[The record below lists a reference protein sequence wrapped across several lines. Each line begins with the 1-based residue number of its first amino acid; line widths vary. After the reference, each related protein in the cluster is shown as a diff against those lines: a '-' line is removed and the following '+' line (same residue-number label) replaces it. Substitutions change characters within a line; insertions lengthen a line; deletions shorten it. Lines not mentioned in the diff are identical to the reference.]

1 MGAIERFGAD
11 PRKLMLEF
19 TESAM
24 FATIEETLLKMTRLK
39 ALGVCFSID
48 DFGTGYSS
56 LSYLKNMPLDELK
69 IDRSFVRDVL
79 TNPRDAAIVRTI
91 VSLGQS
97 LHLSVIA
104 EGVET
109 EEQREFL
116 SLHGCRAYQ
125 GFLFSRA
132 VPEEDL
138 TLFAKATAMA
148 GSFQGTLS
156 NANLLR
162 SAVCR

>member
-1 MGAIERFGAD
+1 
-11 PRKLMLEF
+11 MLEF

-79 TNPRDAAIVRTI
+79 TNLRDAAIVRTI
-91 VSLGQS
+91 VGLGQS

-109 EEQREFL
+109 EEQRLRTVNATEPS
-116 SLHGCRAYQ
+116 SLNHLQSLPFDGLKIDRSHRFD
-125 GFLFSRA
+125 GHSR
-132 VPEEDL
+132 
-138 TLFAKATAMA
+138 KGTA
-148 GSFQGTLS
+148 LV
-156 NANLLR
+156 LPKR
-162 SAVCR
+162 S